1 MKELLRFDLV
11 YLATPYSKFPGG
23 IQAAFID
30 AACIAAR
37 LLRAGVKV
45 YSPITHTHP
54 IAILGMIDPLDHAI
68 WLPFDQSMMNKADAL
83 CIAMMD
89 SWEISKGIA
98 HEIDYFLTHDKP
110 IFHLDPTNLLITA
123 PRPR

>member
-54 IAILGMIDPLDHAI
+54 IGRVGDHPAGFCPLNGVNRRNGPLRDIDI
-68 WLPFDQSMMNKADAL
+68 CADPGTVRVTVGCLHGAS
-83 CIAMMD
+83 I
-89 SWEISKGIA
+89 
-98 HEIDYFLTHDKP
+98 P
-110 IFHLDPTNLLITA
+110 I
-123 PRPR
+123 